1 MRLKEAKLPELLA
14 PAGTPERLQTVLT
27 YGADA
32 VYLGGRGLN
41 LRSKARNFSRE
52 ELQQALEA
60 AHAENRRLYYC
71 LNALPREGDL
81 GALRSSLEE
90 LQDLALDGVIVA
102 DPGVLAEVQ
111 SYLPQMP
118 VHLSTQANTSNSSA
132 VRFWQAAGVRRINL
146 ARELSLKEI
155 RSVRRANPDIE
166 LEAFV
171 HGAMCLAISGKC
183 ALSGYLNARSANR
196 GECTHPCRFDYRILG
211 LALEEKLRPGEPLW
225 EAWEEEGYT
234 SLLASDDLCL
244 FPFLAWFVKNRI
256 DGLKIEGRMKSSS
269 YLAPV
274 LDVYRTALQDLAQ
287 GGFRPRLYARELLAA
302 ASRPAGT
309 GFFLPGG
316 RRKRLLSPASAGE
329 QPVVAK
335 ILSRKGEADWLLS
348 VRHRWNPRDRV
359 EILVPGLYRPLLQPG
374 EYRLEAPEGQA
385 LDTVHSGMQA
395 RLRAEHPHLRQGLL
409 LRLSGPL

>member
-14 PAGTPERLQTVLT
+14 PAGTPERLHTVLT

-52 ELQQALEA
+52 ELKQALEA

-111 SYLPQMP
+111 SSLPQMP

-155 RSVRRANPDIE
+155 RSVRQANPDIE

-225 EAWEEEGYT
+225 EAWEDEGYT

-316 RRKRLLSPASAGE
+316 RRKRLLTPASAVE